1 MRKPARY
8 SDAFLPSSGHPTSVR
23 ASARP
28 WFDHPSGLPS
38 RDFAPLNIGC
48 PPPRCPH
55 NDLVAK
61 LRDGERR
68 TRGEPVVPLCRPL
81 LLRPSSVPS
90 GMSYKSP
97 CTLFTRREAAE
108 RCRGGR
114 GERDSAGEMRG
125 VILKIVS
132 TDTAAATAFEH
143 GAACLSWTFGHR
155 RCPRSLCNDVRLL
168 SDT

>member
-8 SDAFLPSSGHPTSVR
+8 SDAFLPSSVHPTSVR
-23 ASARP
+23 ASARARP

-48 PPPRCPH
+48 PPPPPRCPH

-61 LRDGERR
+61 LRDGERG
-68 TRGEPVVPLCRPL
+68 TRVEPVVPLRRLL

-114 GERDSAGEMRG
+114 GERERLGRG
-125 VILKIVS
+125 NARSHLENSVNR
-132 TDTAAATAFEH
+132 
-143 GAACLSWTFGHR
+143 HR
-155 RCPRSLCNDVRLL
+155 RRRRRNRLRTRSSMFEFYLRPPSLP
-168 SDT
+168 T